1 MNRQEDG
8 RGDTQAQGS
17 PERGAVSPRRG
28 VTEGFVP
35 MSVLRVLVGVGAPAL
50 LLALCLTLLRGRHLF
65 CLFHELTGL
74 YCPGCGSGR
83 AALALLHGRVG
94 EAFGHN
100 ALAMLFLLP
109 CAYFLLREY
118 LRFVFPGLG
127 LKPTVLPA
135 WAGWVSLALIL
146 VFWVLRNLPAFA
158 FLAP

>member
-1 MNRQEDG
+1 MKVRDA
-8 RGDTQAQGS
+8 DTKTS
-17 PERGAVSPRRG
+17 HSTLLTPHLS
-28 VTEGFVP
+28 
-35 MSVLRVLVGVGAPAL
+35 RVLVGVTAPAFV
-50 LLALCLTLLRGRHLF
+50 LLASRWLLRGGGLL
-65 CLFHELTGL
+65 CLFYELTGL

-83 AALALLHGRVG
+83 AALALLRGRVG

-100 ALAMLFLLP
+100 ALAMLFLPP
-109 CAYFLLREY
+109 CAYLLLREY

-127 LKPTVLPA
+127 LRPTALPA